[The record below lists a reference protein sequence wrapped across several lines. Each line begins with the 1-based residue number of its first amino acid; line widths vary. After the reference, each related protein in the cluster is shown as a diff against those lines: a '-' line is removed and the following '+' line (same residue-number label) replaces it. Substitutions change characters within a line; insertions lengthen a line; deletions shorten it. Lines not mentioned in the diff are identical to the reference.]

1 MGLKPGQ
8 RLGPYEIESPIGAG
22 GMGEV
27 YLARDTRL
35 DRAVAIKVLPPQLA
49 ENALRRE
56 RFEREARAVS
66 ALTHPHICAL
76 FDVGEEDGLSF
87 LVMEHLDGESLADR
101 LARGALPLDQVLK
114 VGAQVASALDRA
126 HRAGIVHRDLKP
138 GNVMLT
144 KAGAK
149 LLDFGLAKNVPGEQE
164 TTESSAPTESAPGAL
179 SGGSEAPTEARP
191 DLLPVGSEAPT
202 ELKPGVLSPGSKAPT
217 DARPPLTE
225 AGTVL
230 GTFQYMAPEQLEG
243 EEADGRADIWALGCL
258 LYEMATG
265 RAPFLGKSQAS
276 LISTIMRD
284 VPAPVTDRQ
293 PLTPSSLDH
302 VISRCL
308 EKDRDDRWQSARDVA
323 EELSWIQ
330 SSGSRREE
338 AGAAPPASTRPGP
351 GWAAAAA
358 GLLAALALGAV
369 LGRGLGT
376 GSAEDAGAAVP
387 FAQQLT
393 FRKGVERHPALS
405 PDGKQLAYVSDASGN
420 DDIYLQRVDGR
431 NALNL
436 TGGSLDPDSEPSFS
450 PDGSQIAF
458 RSERGGGGVFVMGAT
473 GESVR
478 RVADRGHNPSWS
490 PDGTRLVVST
500 ERIIDPMSRQGMAE
514 LWLIDV
520 ATGETERLYA
530 GDAVQPAWSP
540 DGQRIAF
547 WRVDHNSGQRDLA
560 TITPEGGEPLPVTED
575 VPVDWNPVW
584 APDGGSLLF
593 VSDRGGTMNL
603 WRVAIDPETGS
614 PRGEPVLVGAPAEE
628 VAWLSAASSR
638 GQRRLRVPL
647 GRALPVLPAA
657 GPETLRP
664 TGELRTIYAGALPI
678 SYTHPSPDGS
688 EIAMTTR
695 GAREDLYVMRADGDE
710 VRQLTN
716 DAFRDRGPQ
725 WSPDGSQIAFYSNRS
740 GTYQIWTIRPDGSGL
755 RQLTDVPDG
764 AWFPYWSPDG
774 SRIAFP
780 TGKGTCIITVGDA
793 PVSAA
798 ECLPDLSEEHWFEVR
813 DWSHDGRWLVGSQ
826 ALKTGQVVDEL
837 LLWSVDEEEY
847 QPIEGRRPR
856 GPVAA
861 RLAAPRAPRRGGTPR
876 SFSTGSSGGV
886 SALGADDIEGFVD
899 GEQLGLSRD
908 GRHRP
913 RPLERPGVERLAAH
927 LPGPRRPV
935 LTWRTRRRRHPEELR
950 PEGAGVD
957 PGWRPQNDGRASTR
971 MAPSDGRS

>member
-35 DRAVAIKVLPPQLA
+35 DRAVAIKVLPSQLA
-49 ENALRRE
+49 ENSLRRE

-76 FDVGEEDGLSF
+76 FDVGEEDGVSF
-87 LVMEHLDGESLADR
+87 LVMEHLEGESLADR
-101 LARGALPLDQVLK
+101 LARGALPLDKVLK
-114 VGAQVASALDRA
+114 IGAQVASALDRA

-144 KAGAK
+144 KGGAK
-149 LLDFGLAKNVPGEQE
+149 LLDFGLAKNVPGEHE
-164 TTESSAPTESAPGAL
+164 PTESSAPTESAPRAL
-179 SGGSEAPTEARP
+179 SGASEAPTEARP
-191 DLLPVGSEAPT
+191 DLLPIGSETPTELKPDVLSLGSEAPT
-202 ELKPGVLSPGSKAPT
+202 EARPGATPLGSKAPT
-217 DARPPLTE
+217 DAKPLTE

-276 LISTIMRD
+276 LISAIMRD
-284 VPAPVTDRQ
+284 IPAPVTDRQ

-323 EELSWIQ
+323 QELSWIQ

-338 AGAAPPASTRPGP
+338 AGAPGPPASTRPGP
-351 GWAAAAA
+351 GWAAA
-358 GLLAALALGAV
+358 GVGFLAAVGLGVVA
-369 LGRGLGT
+369 GRGLGT
-376 GSAEDAGAAVP
+376 GPAEDAGVAVP

-393 FRKGVERHPALS
+393 FHKGVERHPALS

-436 TGGSLDPDSEPSFS
+436 TESSLDPDSEPSFS

-458 RSERGGGGVFVMGAT
+458 RSERGGGGIFVMGAT

-490 PDGTRLVVST
+490 PDGSRLVVST
-500 ERIIDPMSRQGMAE
+500 ERIIDPMSRQGLAE
-514 LWLIDV
+514 LWIVDV
-520 ATGETERLYA
+520 ATGQSERLYA

-560 TITPEGGEPLPVTED
+560 TITPQGGEPLPVTMD
-575 VPVDWNPVW
+575 APVDWNPVW

-603 WRVAIDPETGS
+603 WRVPIDPETGS
-614 PRGEPVLVGAPAEE
+614 PRAEPVLVGAPAQE
-628 VAWLSAASSR
+628 VAWLSAASKEGSVAYESR
-638 GQRRLRVPL
+638 SAVHYVYS
-647 GRALPVLPAA
+647 LPVD
-657 GPETLRP
+657 PEALRP
-664 TGELRTIYAGALPI
+664 AGELQTIYAGALPV
-678 SYTHPSPDGS
+678 SYTHPSPDGTQ
-688 EIAMTTR
+688 IAMTTR
-695 GAREDLYVMRADGDE
+695 GAREDLYVMRADGEE

-716 DAFRDRGPQ
+716 DPFRDRGPQ
-725 WSPDGSQIAFYSNRS
+725 WSPDASQIAFYSNRS

-755 RQLTDVPDG
+755 RQLTEVPDG

-774 SRIAFP
+774 SQIAFP
-780 TGKGTCIITVGDA
+780 TGKSTCIITVGEA
-793 PVSAA
+793 PVSDAR
-798 ECLPDLSEEHWFEVR
+798 CLPDLSETHWFEVR
-813 DWSHDGRWLVGSQ
+813 DWSHDGRWLVGSK
-826 ALKTGQVVDEL
+826 ALKTGQVVNEL
-837 LLWSVDEEEY
+837 LVWSVEAEEY
-847 QPIEGRRPR
+847 QPLEAHGLVARWLPDARHLVLLDEEGR
-856 GPVAA
+856 PVIFD
-861 RLAAPRAPRRGGTPR
+861 R
-876 SFSTGSSGGV
+876 SSGAV
-886 SALGADDIEGFVD
+886 SDLDASTVDGFVD
-899 GEQLGLSRD
+899 GEQLGVSRD
-908 GRHRP
+908 GGTVLVRSNVLESNVWLLSFPDAADTRP
-913 RPLERPGVERLAAH
+913 
-927 LPGPRRPV
+927 
-935 LTWRTRRRRHPEELR
+935 
-950 PEGAGVD
+950 
-957 PGWRPQNDGRASTR
+957 
-971 MAPSDGRS
+971 